1 MDPVTL
7 IIMLVGI
14 TLAGTLVGLGVHFV
28 PVGGAPA
35 AMAQATGIGTG
46 TTMLAAASGFLGL
59 ISAGFTVYDLTITDP
74 KDPMALGNYY
84 PNFLPAV
91 QAGLSDK
98 GLFSINGISDNIGA
112 LLLVLVAGIIGAMLA
127 MVILAV
133 MANVLYAFA
142 IGVPLVSAKV
152 KKDPITGYRQDLYVT
167 KGTEGHGTP
176 TVAVVSSMIGGALGG
191 LGGALIYAVMVAGL
205 FALIGA
211 QAIPVAAFSAI
222 GIFFV
227 NSVLASYNI
236 TGTIEGFH
244 DPKFKRWPRAVI
256 ACAIATFVVGLMAI
270 AMIYLMGTLAGV

>member
-1 MDPVTL
+1 MIDPVTI

-59 ISAGFTVYDLTITDP
+59 ISAATVVHGLTITDP
-74 KDPMALGNYY
+74 KDPGALGSSY
-84 PNFLPAV
+84 PAFLPAV
-91 QAGLSDK
+91 LQGVSDK
-98 GLFSINGISDNIGA
+98 GLFSISGITDNWMAI
-112 LLLVLVAGIIGAMLA
+112 LLVCVAGIVGAMLA
-127 MVILAV
+127 MIILAV

-167 KGTEGHGTP
+167 RGTEGHGTP
-176 TVAVVSSMIGGALGG
+176 TVAIISSLIGGGLGG
-191 LGGALIYAVMVAGL
+191 LGGALIYAVMLAGG
-205 FALIGA
+205 FSVPA
-211 QAIPVAAFSAI
+211 AAFAAI

-270 AMIYLMGTLAGV
+270 AIVYLMAV

>member
-7 IIMLVGI
+7 ALIIV
-14 TLAGTLVGLGVHFV
+14 LVGLGGLCVGIGVHFV

-46 TTMLAAASGFLGL
+46 TTMLAASSGFLGL
-59 ISAGFTVYDLTITDP
+59 ISAGLVTNEILSKPDVV
-74 KDPMALGNYY
+74 NY
-84 PNFLPAV
+84 PNFRADF
-91 QAGLSDK
+91 ASSTGLLTMD
-98 GLFSINGISDNIGA
+98 A
-112 LLLVLVAGIIGAMLA
+112 LTRNLDAIALILVAGIVGAMLM

-176 TVAVVSSMIGGALGG
+176 VVAVISSCIGGLLGG
-191 LGGALIYAVMVAGL
+191 LGGAMIFVAFVG
-205 FALIGA
+205 AKIGGTYTI
-211 QAIPVAAFSAI
+211 AIAAFCAV

-244 DPKFKRWPRAVI
+244 DPKFKRWPRAFI
-256 ACAIATFVVGLMAI
+256 ACLIASVIMGIWAAGLF
-270 AMIYLMGTLAGV
+270 YLGA